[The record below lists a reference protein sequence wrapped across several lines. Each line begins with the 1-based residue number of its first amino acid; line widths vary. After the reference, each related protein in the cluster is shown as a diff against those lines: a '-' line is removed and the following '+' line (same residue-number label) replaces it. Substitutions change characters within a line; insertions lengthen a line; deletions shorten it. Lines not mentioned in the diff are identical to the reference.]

1 MLDYAIRSGTLIDGS
16 GGPIRQADIGIRDG
30 RIVAVGQVDEPAE
43 VEFDATGLMVAPGV
57 VDPHTHYDAQL
68 FWDPSASPSNV
79 HGVTTVI
86 GGNCGF
92 TLAPINAEDADYIR
106 RMMAKVEG
114 MPLTALEHG
123 VPWTWSSFAEYL
135 EALEGN
141 LGVNAGFLV
150 GHCALRR
157 KVMGAARG
165 EEVATDDEIESM
177 RALLRESLAAGG
189 LGFSSS
195 QSRTHS
201 DGDGRPISS
210 RYADRREMLA
220 FCEEVE
226 AHEGTTLEYITNGCL
241 DNFSPEEVDLMTT
254 MSVTAQ
260 RPLNWNVLTVD
271 ARSGDRIEHQLSA
284 SSAAAAA
291 GGRIVALTMPTLV
304 PMNMSFRTHCALFLI
319 PGWGDVMGLPEA
331 GRKEKLAD
339 PAVRA
344 QLDELAHSKEAGVFR
359 GLARW
364 GTYVIGDTYAPAN
377 DGCANRTVADIAE
390 ERGTAPFDTLLDIVL
405 ADDLRTVLWP
415 NTDDGDENTW
425 SMRAAIWSDPRAMV
439 GGSDAGAAPRPHVR
453 FELPH
458 RLPGRQS
465 ARPQTGPGRTG
476 SPHDDGPAR
485 RPLRPARPRPD
496 SGGIRSRPVRFRSR
510 NCRLRTGAPG
520 PRPSRRDTPSL
531 RRFTR
536 RRPGPGQRG
545 GDGARR
551 CADRRRS
558 GHLAPFR
565 TRHGVRGP
573 RFRLRPNPGP
583 RPGRLACLR

>member
-16 GGPIRQADIGIRDG
+16 GGPLRQADIGIRDG

-106 RMMAKVEG
+106 QMMAKVEG
-114 MPLTALEHG
+114 MPLAALEHG

-220 FCEEVE
+220 FCEEV
-226 AHEGTTLEYITNGCL
+226 ADHEGTTLEYITNGCL

-271 ARSGDRIEHQLSA
+271 ARSADRIEHQLSA
-284 SSAAAAA
+284 SSTAAAA

-331 GRKEKLAD
+331 ERKEKLAD

-415 NTDDGDENTW
+415 NTDDGDESTW

-439 GGSDAGAAPRPHVR
+439 GGSDAGAHLDRMCGSSYPTAFLADSLRGRKLVPVEQAVHMMTAQPAALFGLRDRGLIQEGYAADLFVFDPETVASEPARLVHD
-453 FELPH
+453 
-458 RLPGRQS
+458 LPGETPRLF
-465 ARPQTGPGRTG
+465 AG
-476 SPHDDGPAR
+476 SHGVVRVLVNGVETVRDGAP
-485 RPLRPARPRPD
+485 
-496 SGGIRSRPVRFRSR
+496 
-510 NCRLRTGAPG
+510 TGAVPG
-520 PRPSRRDTPSL
+520 TLLRSGRDTASVVPVS
-531 RRFTR
+531 
-536 RRPGPGQRG
+536 
-545 GDGARR
+545 A
-551 CADRRRS
+551 
-558 GHLAPFR
+558 
-565 TRHGVRGP
+565 
-573 RFRLRPNPGP
+573 
-583 RPGRLACLR
+583 

>member
-16 GGPIRQADIGIRDG
+16 GGPARLADIGVHDG
-30 RIVAVGQVDEPAE
+30 RIVAVGQVDEPAQ
-43 VEFDATGLMVAPGV
+43 VELDATGLIVTPGV

-92 TLAPINAEDADYIR
+92 TLAPLNAEDADYIR

-114 MPLTALEHG
+114 MPLAALENG

-135 EALEGN
+135 DALEGN

-165 EEVATDDEIESM
+165 EEVATDEEIEAM
-177 RALLRESLAAGG
+177 RALLGESLEAGG

-220 FCEEVE
+220 FCGEVA

-271 ARSGDRIEHQLSA
+271 ARSGERIEHQLAA

-304 PMNMSFRTHCALFLI
+304 PMNMSFRTHCALFLV
-319 PGWGDVMGLPEA
+319 PGWGDVMGLPQAE
-331 GRKEKLAD
+331 RMEKLAD

-344 QLDELAHSKEAGVFR
+344 QLDERAHSKEAGVFR

-377 DGCANRTVADIAE
+377 EGCAFRTVADIAE

-415 NTDDGDENTW
+415 NTDDGDETTW
-425 SMRAAIWSDPRAMV
+425 SMRAAIWNDPRAMV
-439 GGSDAGAAPRPHVR
+439 GGSDAGAHLDRMCGSNYPTAFLDDCLRGRKLVPVEQAVHMMTAQPAALFGLRDRGLVQEGYAADLLVFDPETVASEPARLVHD
-453 FELPH
+453 
-458 RLPGRQS
+458 LPGETPRLF
-465 ARPQTGPGRTG
+465 AG
-476 SPHDDGPAR
+476 SHGVVRVLVNGVETVRDGVP
-485 RPLRPARPRPD
+485 
-496 SGGIRSRPVRFRSR
+496 
-510 NCRLRTGAPG
+510 TGAVPG
-520 PRPSRRDTPSL
+520 SLLRSGRDTASVVPV
-531 RRFTR
+531 
-536 RRPGPGQRG
+536 P
-545 GDGARR
+545 A
-551 CADRRRS
+551 
-558 GHLAPFR
+558 
-565 TRHGVRGP
+565 
-573 RFRLRPNPGP
+573 
-583 RPGRLACLR
+583 